1 MIYAQLRSFHAV
13 AQEGGFSAAARKL
26 KVSQPSVTYQVRQ
39 LETAFAVELFHRCG
53 RRVEMTDLGA
63 SLLTLTRR
71 FFSVEEETAHLLKSA
86 SELSTGTLKVGAGGR
101 CHIMKMLAT
110 FRQRYPGVHVSIS
123 INNSEQN
130 LKSLRD
136 YKVDIAT
143 FSDLQRDI
151 THLDPD
157 SRLFTIEIDCHPLVL
172 FVAKKHPWARRRSIS
187 VHELEGQNMVL
198 SETGS
203 ESRAAFED
211 ALKNAGVETNVV
223 MEIDSRAI
231 VRDAVSEGIGI
242 GVAGEQ
248 ALVPDGRLRVL
259 KLADVDTSIHTYV
272 ACLRERRH
280 ARLVGAF
287 FDYAVDVSKPRS
299 KPRKSSPKR
308 ALTLPARV

>member
-1 MIYAQLRSFHAV
+1 MNYAQLRSFHAV

-53 RRVEMTDLGA
+53 RRVELTDLGA
-63 SLLTLTRR
+63 SLLALTRR
-71 FFSVEEETAHLLKSA
+71 FFSVEEETAQLLTNA
-86 SELSTGTLKVGAGGR
+86 SELSTGTLRVGAGGR
-101 CHIMKMLAT
+101 CHIMKMLST
-110 FRQRYPGVHVSIS
+110 FRRRYPGVHVSIS

-143 FSDLQRDI
+143 FSGLYQGIARP
-151 THLDPD
+151 DPD
-157 SRLFTIEIDCHPLVL
+157 SDLHTVQIGSHSLVL
-172 FVAKKHPWARRRSIS
+172 FVAKNHPWAGRKSVR

-198 SETGS
+198 SEAGS

-211 ALKNAGVETNVV
+211 ALENAAVETNVV
-223 MEIDSRAI
+223 MEIDSRVI
-231 VRDAVSEGIGI
+231 VRDAVAEGIGI
-242 GVAGEQ
+242 GVAGGQ
-248 ALVPDGRLRVL
+248 SLVPDGRLSVL
-259 KLADVDTSIHTYV
+259 KLADVDATIHTYV

-287 FDYAVDVSKPRS
+287 FDYADGVP

-308 ALTLPARV
+308 ALRVVARG

>member
-1 MIYAQLRSFHAV
+1 MNYAQLRSFHAV

-110 FRQRYPGVHVSIS
+110 FRQCYPGAHVAIS

-136 YKVDIAT
+136 YEVDIAI

-157 SRLFTIEIDCHPLVL
+157 SRLFTIQIDCHPLVL
-172 FVAKKHPWARRRSIS
+172 FVGTKHPWAHRKS
-187 VHELEGQNMVL
+187 
-198 SETGS
+198 
-203 ESRAAFED
+203 
-211 ALKNAGVETNVV
+211 
-223 MEIDSRAI
+223 
-231 VRDAVSEGIGI
+231 
-242 GVAGEQ
+242 
-248 ALVPDGRLRVL
+248 
-259 KLADVDTSIHTYV
+259 V
-272 ACLRERRH
+272 ACMNSKARTWFSARPERNPR
-280 ARLVGAF
+280 RP
-287 FDYAVDVSKPRS
+287 SKTLSRTPASEPMLSWRS
-299 KPRKSSPKR
+299 TVVQSCVMRSPKVS
-308 ALTLPARV
+308 ALASRGNKRWYRMGDCVC

>member
-1 MIYAQLRSFHAV
+1 MNYAQLRSFHAV

-53 RRVEMTDLGA
+53 RRVELTDLGA

-71 FFSVEEETAHLLKSA
+71 FFSVEEETAHLLASA

-123 INNSEQN
+123 IKNSEQN
-130 LKSLRD
+130 LKSLKD

-143 FSDLQRDI
+143 FSVLHQDI
-151 THLDPD
+151 ARLDPD
-157 SRLFTIEIDCHPLVL
+157 SDLHTVQIDCRPLVL
-172 FVAKKHPWARRRSIS
+172 FVAKSHPWAGRRSVK
-187 VHELEGQNMVL
+187 VHELEGRNMVL
-198 SETGS
+198 SEAGS

-231 VRDAVSEGIGI
+231 VRDAVAEGIGI

-259 KLADVDTSIHTYV
+259 KLADVDATIHTYV
-272 ACLRERRH
+272 ACLRERRQ

-287 FDYAVDVSKPRS
+287 FDYADDAF
-299 KPRKSSPKR
+299 KPRKRSAKR
-308 ALTLPARV
+308 ALTAPARV